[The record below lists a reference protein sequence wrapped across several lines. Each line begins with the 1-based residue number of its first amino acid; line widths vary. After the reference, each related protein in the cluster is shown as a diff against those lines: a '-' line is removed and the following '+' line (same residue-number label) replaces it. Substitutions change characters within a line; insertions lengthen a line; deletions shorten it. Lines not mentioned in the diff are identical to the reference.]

1 MKQKITHYIRAGY
14 AGLYLLSPEEQ
25 RVEAECQAIATDL
38 GYHLH
43 VWSATTGLLDTEK
56 KTLRDCNDPLAAL
69 LAIAELPEK
78 SLVLLRDFHL
88 FLEDSNPV
96 LIRQCKEVLQA
107 AKTQGKTLLAVGCRL
122 CLPPEL
128 DREWTVVEFAL
139 PGKEALGEVLDGIL
153 KSAKLKAVSA
163 ESREAALSAATGLT
177 TIEAE
182 NAFALSVVETRNI
195 TPAVIA
201 WEKAHAIKKNGLL
214 EIIETAA
221 SLDSIG
227 GLDVLKGWLLK
238 RKHAFSEQARAYR
251 LPTPKGLLIIG
262 LAGTGKSLTAKATA
276 SVFGVPLL
284 RLDAGRIFA
293 GLVGQSESNL
303 RTVMQT
309 AEAIAPCVLWLDEI
323 EKGLAGSKSSGAT
336 DGGTSARVLGSF
348 LSWMQEKTS
357 PVFVV
362 ATANDVTQL
371 PPELLRAGRWDQM
384 FFVDLP
390 TGEERQE
397 IWKIQVAKH
406 GRDAKDFDVVQLARA
421 SDGLTGSEIEA
432 VFVESLYQGF
442 DEGREPTDLTIAQ
455 VLTEF
460 VPLSKTMAEQIG
472 ALRTWARGRA
482 RMATT
487 QAAES
492 KLRRLAA

>member
-88 FLEDSNPV
+88 FLADANPI
-96 LIRQCKEVLQA
+96 LICKMKEVLLE
-107 AKTQGKTLLAVGCRL
+107 AKTQSKTLIILGCRL

-128 DREWTVVEFAL
+128 EREITVIDFAL
-139 PGKEALGEVLDGIL
+139 PGKEALGIVLDGIL
-153 KSAKLKAVSA
+153 KSAKLKAVSG

-201 WEKAHAIKKNGLL
+201 REKAHAIKKNGLL

-432 VFVESLYQGF
+432 VFVEALYQGF
-442 DEGREPTDLTIAQ
+442 DEEREPTDLTIAQ

-472 ALRTWARGRA
+472 ALRTWAKGRA

-487 QAAES
+487 QATES

>member
-1 MKQKITHYIRAGY
+1 MFRRA
-14 AGLYLLSPEEQ
+14 A
-25 RVEAECQAIATDL
+25 
-38 GYHLH
+38 H
-43 VWSATTGLLDTEK
+43 VTG
-56 KTLRDCNDPLAAL
+56 
-69 LAIAELPEK
+69 
-78 SLVLLRDFHL
+78 
-88 FLEDSNPV
+88 
-96 LIRQCKEVLQA
+96 
-107 AKTQGKTLLAVGCRL
+107 GAV
-122 CLPPEL
+122 
-128 DREWTVVEFAL
+128 
-139 PGKEALGEVLDGIL
+139 
-153 KSAKLKAVSA
+153 
-163 ESREAALSAATGLT
+163 
-177 TIEAE
+177 
-182 NAFALSVVETRNI
+182 
-195 TPAVIA
+195 
-201 WEKAHAIKKNGLL
+201 
-214 EIIETAA
+214 
-221 SLDSIG
+221 
-227 GLDVLKGWLLK
+227 
-238 RKHAFSEQARAYR
+238 
-251 LPTPKGLLIIG
+251 
-262 LAGTGKSLTAKATA
+262 
-276 SVFGVPLL
+276 L

-421 SDGLTGSEIEA
+421 SEGLTGSEIEA
-432 VFVESLYQGF
+432 VFVEALYQGF

-482 RMATT
+482 RLATT